1 MDDSNLLILATFVLL
16 LALSLL
22 GLFVFLVRAMK
33 EDSRTAITRLQKIV
47 TKIQS
52 IDHANDR
59 TFKEFEVL
67 LDRKLQ
73 GIFSDR
79 MVQRWE
85 YGTQTDSGTEELGTS
100 DVALQTDMGR
110 VNSLPTLLVRP
121 VI

>member
-1 MDDSNLLILATFVLL
+1 MDNPNLLIAAMFVLL

-33 EDSRTAITRLQKIV
+33 EDNREAITRLQKVV
-47 TKIQS
+47 TKIQGLDNAS
-52 IDHANDR
+52 DR
-59 TFKEFEVL
+59 LFKECGML
-67 LDRKLQ
+67 LNRKLQ